1 MTENILSI
9 SIMPIEILASHFAIT
24 LRQFT
29 INDAPHIFVL
39 INNNR
44 KHFEQFVD
52 TTSKKYPTLKS
63 VEESILHP
71 KNEDRLRFGIWDS
84 QNQFLGSINLT
95 PDEDNEKRGEIGYY
109 LSPNHT
115 GKGHMLN
122 SLLTLST
129 YAFTKRGYEEL
140 YGKVHEDNI
149 ASQKVLMKAGFKETG
164 EEIDEK
170 TKIRS
175 VIFTLKKP

>member
-1 MTENILSI
+1 MEKVLVI
-9 SIMPIEILASHFAIT
+9 SKPIEIPAPHFGIT

-29 INDAPHIFVL
+29 IDDAPHIFIL

-44 KHFEQFVD
+44 EHFEQFGD
-52 TTSKKYPTLKS
+52 TTSEKYKTLTE
-63 VEESILHP
+63 VGESILHP
-71 KNEDRLRFGIWDS
+71 KNEERLRFGIWNEK
-84 QNQFLGSINLT
+84 QEFVGSINLT
-95 PDEDNEKRGEIGYY
+95 PDEKNKQRGEIGYY
-109 LSPNHT
+109 LSPHHT

-122 SLLTLST
+122 SLLTLT
-129 YAFTKRGYEEL
+129 AHAFTKQGYEEL

-175 VIFTLKKP
+175 IIFTLMRS